1 MLTQAEVLRAVP
13 KEKQYKLS
21 DGNGLTLLVMPNGS
35 KLWRFRYHF
44 HNVEKM
50 LSLGSYPE
58 VSLADAREKRDD
70 ARKMLRSGN
79 DPSGARAAEKSKAAV
94 AAVNT
99 FEVVAKDYLAI
110 LEEQGSAPS
119 TMDKN
124 RWLLLDLASPLHKK
138 PITQVTSADILQ
150 LIRLVEKSG
159 RRDTARRL
167 RGVIGSVFRFAIA
180 NLKAETDPTYALR
193 GSLRK
198 YKPKHRPAITDE
210 KELGGLLVCIDEYDG
225 WPTLRA
231 ALLFSSLVMVR
242 PVEVRLMRRSEIN
255 WPRAVWKIPA
265 ERMKM
270 RREFEVPLSKQAL
283 KVLRDVWELS
293 EGDGY
298 VFPSVRSRSKSLSE
312 NALNSALRR
321 MGYTKDEMTAH
332 GFKASASTILHE
344 RGFNSAVV
352 ELCLAHEEEDDVKRA
367 YNRATHWKARV
378 QLMQEWADLLDGFR
392 VLQRKAG

>member
-1 MLTQAEVLRAVP
+1 MLTQAEVLRAKP
-13 KEKQYKLS
+13 REKQYKLS

-58 VSLADAREKRDD
+58 VSLVDAREKRDD
-70 ARKMLRSGN
+70 ARKSLRVGK
-79 DPSGARAAEKSKAAV
+79 DPSEARATEKVREAV
-94 AAVNT
+94 ASEHT
-99 FEVVAKDYLAI
+99 FEVMAREYLTV
-110 LEEQGSAPS
+110 LEEQGSAQA

-124 RWLLLDLASPLHKK
+124 NWLLLDLALPLHKK

-150 LIRLVEKSG
+150 LLRVVEKSG

-167 RGVIGSVFRFAIA
+167 RGVIGSVFRYAIV
-180 NLKAETDPTYALR
+180 NLKAENDPTFALR

-198 YKPKHRPAITDE
+198 FKPKHRPAITDE
-210 KELGGLLVCIDEYDG
+210 TELGGLLVCIDEYDG

-242 PVEVRLMRRSEIN
+242 PVEVRLMKRNEVN
-255 WPRAVWKIPA
+255 WPKAVWKIPGD
-265 ERMKM
+265 RMKM
-270 RREFEVPLSKQAL
+270 RRDFEVPLSKQAL
-283 KVLRDVWELS
+283 QVLRTAWELS
-293 EGDGY
+293 EGDGL
-298 VFPSVRSRSKSLSE
+298 VFPSIRSRQKPLSE

-332 GFKASASTILHE
+332 GFKASASTILNE
-344 RGFNSAVV
+344 RQFNHDVI
-352 ELCLAHEEEDDVKRA
+352 ELCLAHEEEHDER
-367 YNRATHWKARV
+367 RV
-378 QLMQEWADLLDGFR
+378 S
-392 VLQRKAG
+392 AGAIIPH